1 MFEQFGTVIGMVPVP
16 SRKNVVYMVR
26 DQQNHKHTCIEFC
39 VLQYMDPE
47 SAKQAIDG
55 LHGKAVAKFSKPM
68 IVEVSQVSLSPSFPP
83 SLPHNV
89 LPPSQCPPSLPHNV
103 LPPSLTMSSLPPSQ
117 CPPSLPHNVLPP
129 SLTMSSLPPSQCPP
143 SLPHNVLP
151 PSLTMSSLPP
161 SQCPP
166 SLPHNVLP
174 PSLTMSSLPPS
185 LTMPLLCSLCS
196 LHEVRVAPE
205 LSPSLRILT

>member
-1 MFEQFGTVIGMVPVP
+1 MKNIPLNRSMEDVKGMFKQFGTVIGMVPVP

-26 DQQNHKHTCIEFC
+26 GQQNHKHTCIVCC

-68 IVEVSQVSLSPSFPP
+68 IVEVSQVSLSPS
-83 SLPHNV
+83 
-89 LPPSQCPPSLPHNV
+89 LPPSQCPPA
-103 LPPSLTMSSLPPSQ
+103 LTMSSLPPSQ

-174 PSLTMSSLPPS
+174 PSLPHNVPPLFS
-185 LTMPLLCSLCS
+185 VQPPRGKSRS
-196 LHEVRVAPE
+196 
-205 LSPSLRILT
+205 

>member
-26 DQQNHKHTCIEFC
+26 GQQSHKHTCIVCC

-68 IVEVSQVSLSPSFPP
+68 IVEVSQVSLYPSLSPP
-83 SLPHNV
+83 S

-161 SQCPP
+161 SQCP
-166 SLPHNVLP
+166 SFVLCAA
-174 PSLTMSSLPPS
+174 ST
-185 LTMPLLCSLCS
+185 
-196 LHEVRVAPE
+196 R
-205 LSPSLRILT
+205 

>member
-26 DQQNHKHTCIEFC
+26 GQQSHKHTCIVCC
-39 VLQYMDPE
+39 VLQCMDPE

-68 IVEVSQVSLSPSFPP
+68 IVEVSQVSLS
-83 SLPHNV
+83 
-89 LPPSQCPPSLPHNV
+89 PSLPHNV

-129 SLTMSSLPPSQCPP
+129 SLTMSSLPTSQCH
-143 SLPHNVLP
+143 SFVHCAA
-151 PSLTMSSLPP
+151 ST
-161 SQCPP
+161 
-166 SLPHNVLP
+166 
-174 PSLTMSSLPPS
+174 
-185 LTMPLLCSLCS
+185 
-196 LHEVRVAPE
+196 R
-205 LSPSLRILT
+205 

>member
-16 SRKNVVYMVR
+16 RRKNVVYMVR
-26 DQQNHKHTCIEFC
+26 GQQSHKHTCIVCC

-68 IVEVSQVSLSPSFPP
+68 IVEVSQVSLSPSLPPP
-83 SLPHNV
+83 SLPPSQCPPS
-89 LPPSQCPPSLPHNV
+89 LPRAPSQCPPSLPHNV

-185 LTMPLLCSLCS
+185 QCPSFVLCAAST
-196 LHEVRVAPE
+196 R
-205 LSPSLRILT
+205 